1 MYALRRLW
9 QLVEER
15 KTGVIR
21 ILLVDDDKHLLL
33 LLEHTLLNNGYHVA
47 TADSVATG
55 LSILRSQPFDLLI
68 TDVNL
73 PDGIGLTIADEA
85 LAAGLK
91 VLVMTAHG
99 LSLKPGSL
107 VNYDYL
113 LKPVRIDELLDAV
126 ERRLA
131 EPTPDAR

>member
-1 MYALRRLW
+1 VPLW

-21 ILLVDDDKHLLL
+21 ILLVDDDKHLLP

-85 LAAGLK
+85 LAAGIK

-99 LSLKPGSL
+99 LSVKPGKL
-107 VNYDYL
+107 ANYDYL

-131 EPTPDAR
+131 EPTADAR

>member
-1 MYALRRLW
+1 MA
-9 QLVEER
+9 
-15 KTGVIR
+15 R
-21 ILLVDDDKHLLL
+21 ILLVDDDKHLLR
-33 LLEHTLLNNGYHVA
+33 LLEHMLLSNRYHVV

-85 LAAGLK
+85 VAAGIK

-99 LSLKPGSL
+99 LSVKPGDL
-107 VNYDYL
+107 AKYDYL
-113 LKPVRIDELLDAV
+113 LKPIHVTELLGAV
-126 ERRLA
+126 ARHLA
-131 EPTPDAR
+131 E

>member
-1 MYALRRLW
+1 MA
-9 QLVEER
+9 VGGGEE
-15 KTGVIR
+15 TGVIR

-47 TADSVATG
+47 TADSIATG

-99 LSLKPGSL
+99 L

>member
-1 MYALRRLW
+1 MVFGTLW

-15 KTGVIR
+15 TTGVIR

-85 LAAGLK
+85 LAAGIK
-91 VLVMTAHG
+91 ALVMTAHG
-99 LSLKPGSL
+99 FHFSLAK
-107 VNYDYL
+107 YDYL
-113 LKPVRIDELLDAV
+113 LKPIRVSELLAAV

-131 EPTPDAR
+131 E